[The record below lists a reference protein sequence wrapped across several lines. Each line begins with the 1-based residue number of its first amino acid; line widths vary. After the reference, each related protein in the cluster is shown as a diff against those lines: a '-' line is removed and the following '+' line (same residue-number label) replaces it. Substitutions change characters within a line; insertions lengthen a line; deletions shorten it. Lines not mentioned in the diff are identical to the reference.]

1 MVLRRPTRPLRFCC
15 TPRSRPCSPCLPA
28 CNGSEVIGD
37 PGRAWDGE
45 HHRWHDRTL
54 MDLDALHQELVSS
67 PDLLI
72 VQDLDGVCMPL
83 VRDPLTRQ
91 LPADYVKAAS
101 RLRGS
106 FSVLTNGEH
115 EGRRGVN
122 RLVEQGLDDP
132 GQARRDGL
140 YLPGLAAGGVQL
152 QDEFGCLSHPGV
164 SDEEM
169 AFLAAVPEH
178 LATLL
183 AQVLPD
189 RMPELSR
196 DELHTEIDRAI
207 LDMQVAPTINLN
219 SLYARVPGNVLRQR
233 SLQAMLESVMQE
245 LMAMAADQG
254 LSESF
259 FLHVAPNL
267 GRDAQGKERLKPATQ
282 GDVGSTDIQF
292 MLRGSIKEVGLLVLI
307 NRHIAAR
314 TGTAPLGDHF
324 NVRTAPHDHNSLIEL
339 CKERIPRDQ
348 MPHLVG
354 VGDTVTSTPCSSG
367 EGWLRGGSDR
377 GFLTLLQELGE
388 TFGQS
393 NRVVLVDSS
402 GGEVDRPSF
411 SDGTFEGI
419 SDPDDPLQFDVCIPG
434 GPNQYVAW
442 FIEMAQARS
451 LACLGR

>member
-1 MVLRRPTRPLRFCC
+1 
-15 TPRSRPCSPCLPA
+15 
-28 CNGSEVIGD
+28 
-37 PGRAWDGE
+37 
-45 HHRWHDRTL
+45 
-54 MDLDALHQELVSS
+54 MDLDALHQELISS
-67 PDLLI
+67 PNLLI

-83 VRDPLTRQ
+83 VRDPLTRK
-91 LPADYVKAAS
+91 LPADYVKAAAT
-101 RLRGS
+101 LRGS

-132 GQARRDGL
+132 AQARRDGL

-152 QDEFGCLSHPGV
+152 QDEFGHLSHPGV

-169 AFLAAVPEH
+169 AFLAAVPTH
-178 LATLL
+178 MATLL
-183 AQVLPD
+183 GQALPEL
-189 RMPELSR
+189 MPELNR
-196 DELHTEIDRAI
+196 DALQTEIDRAI

-219 SLYARVPGNVLRQR
+219 SLYARVPGDVNRQQ
-233 SLQAMLESVMQE
+233 SLQAMLESVMQQ
-245 LMAMAADQG
+245 LMAKAAAQG

-267 GRDAQGKERLKPATQ
+267 GRDAQGQERLKPATE

-314 TGTAPLGDHF
+314 TGSAPLGHDF
-324 NVRTAPHDHNSLIEL
+324 NVRTAPQDHASLIKL

-354 VGDTVTSTPCSSG
+354 VGDTVTSTPCPTG
-367 EGWLRGGSDR
+367 DGWLRGGSDR
-377 GFLTLLQELGE
+377 GFLTLLQELGAA
-388 TFGQS
+388 FGQP

-402 GGEVDRPSF
+402 GGEVDRPSLA
-411 SDGTFEGI
+411 DGRLDGI
-419 SDPDDPLQFDVCIPG
+419 SDIHDPLKFDVCMPG
-434 GPNQYVAW
+434 GPDQYVAW
-442 FIEMAQARS
+442 FMAMACARS
-451 LACLGR
+451 AAGSGR